1 MVNSDLKYEFD
12 FSKEIKNTATLVYGV
27 YGKRIYALGTAGL
40 DHVYEKPF
48 SKLDFIWNTK
58 LSKNLDV
65 KFSVDNILNPKYERE
80 MGKNST
86 TVISE
91 DSLVMLN
98 YKRGV
103 GFSLNIGYT
112 F

>member
-1 MVNSDLKYEFD
+1 MNLIFLDHNGISSV
-12 FSKEIKNTATLVYGV
+12 
-27 YGKRIYALGTAGL
+27 KRIYALGTAGL

>member
-1 MVNSDLKYEFD
+1 
-12 FSKEIKNTATLVYGV
+12 
-27 YGKRIYALGTAGL
+27 
-40 DHVYEKPF
+40 
-48 SKLDFIWNTK
+48 
-58 LSKNLDV
+58 
-65 KFSVDNILNPKYERE
+65 